1 MTEKELWKE
10 FTEKNQIRN
19 ETYEAWAFGGFS
31 AEGTDELGHL
41 ACIGQKT
48 ATASAYPCYADGS
61 EPLPKAGDYSV
72 ILDSRGNALCVIQ
85 TTKVYI
91 MPFNEVSPEHAY
103 KEGED
108 GRTLA
113 EWRDVHRK
121 YFSEELQKTGQEF
134 HEDMPVVCE
143 EFQVVYKK

>member
-1 MTEKELWKE
+1 MAIPPDSEQLELVGGGHMTEKELWKE

-48 ATASAYPCYADGS
+48 ATASAYPCYAAGS
-61 EPLPKAGDYSV
+61 EPLPKEGDYSV
-72 ILDSRGNALCVIQ
+72 ILDSRGNALCVIR

-91 MPFNEVSPEHAY
+91 RPFNEVSPEHAY

-108 GRTLA
+108 DRSLEKLSSVSRA
-113 EWRDVHRK
+113 I
-121 YFSEELQKTGQEF
+121 
-134 HEDMPVVCE
+134 
-143 EFQVVYKK
+143 KKGCGL